1 MRLLLEL
8 LLQKYLLNWVN
19 KKFGGIEL
27 KFIEFFSNIAMPLM
41 IIIIVLYGVMERKK
55 VFDIFLEGAKDGVKV
70 VFNIFPTLVGLFVA
84 IGALR
89 SSGIIDLIVNLMTPF
104 FNLVNFPTEILP
116 LAFIRPIS
124 GSSSIAVATDIMKTF
139 GVDSNIGLMAS
150 VIMGSTETTV
160 YTIAVYTSSVGIKK
174 TRFVLW
180 AALIAD
186 FVGIVVSVVVCKMMV

>member
-1 MRLLLEL
+1 M
-8 LLQKYLLNWVN
+8 
-19 KKFGGIEL
+19 
-27 KFIEFFSNIAMPLM
+27 KFIDYFSNLAMPLM
-41 IIIIVLYGVMERKK
+41 IIIIVLYGVVERKK
-55 VFDIFLEGAKDGVKV
+55 VFDIFLDGAKDGIKV

-89 SSGIIDLIVNLMTPF
+89 SSGIINLITNFLTPF
-104 FNLVNFPTEILP
+104 LNIMNFPTEMP
-116 LAFIRPIS
+116 LALIRPIS

-180 AALIAD
+180 AALFAD
-186 FVGIVVSVVVCKMMV
+186 FVGIVVSVVVCKMMY

>member
-1 MRLLLEL
+1 M
-8 LLQKYLLNWVN
+8 
-19 KKFGGIEL
+19 
-27 KFIEFFSNIAMPLM
+27 KFIDYFSNLAMPLM
-41 IIIIVLYGVMERKK
+41 IIIIVLYGVVERKK
-55 VFDIFLEGAKDGVKV
+55 VFDIFLDGAK
-70 VFNIFPTLVGLFVA
+70 VGLFVA

-89 SSGIIDLIVNLMTPF
+89 SSGIINLITNFLTPF
-104 FNLVNFPTEILP
+104 LNIMNFPTEILP
-116 LAFIRPIS
+116 LALIRPIS

-180 AALIAD
+180 AALFAD
-186 FVGIVVSVVVCKMMV
+186 FVGFVVSVVVFRVIG